1 MSWGDSWGSSPSR
14 MHERMAKA
22 FFEGRPLV
30 GNKNT
35 YVSKGPYRMM
45 YVVQGYTVARYTP
58 PSLRAEVM
66 TRKLVDGKYV
76 NPDHFCLAMELG
88 VPANAD
94 KAVMRHLK
102 ALGVDAEFQ
111 YGGRPFLV
119 FGAVLGPGWYTI
131 DEAKAL
137 PKWVEPVKPPKPER
151 FVNLTMPL
159 FQ

>member
-1 MSWGDSWGSSPSR
+1 MSWGDAWGRTPGR

-35 YVSKGPYRMM
+35 YVSKGPYVMS
-45 YVVQGYTVARYTP
+45 YVVQCRTIAMFTP
-58 PSLRAEVM
+58 PSLHAEGM
-66 TRKLVDGKYV
+66 ARKLVDGQTVYS
-76 NPDHFCLAMELG
+76 DRFCLTMTFG
-88 VPANAD
+88 VPAGAD

-111 YGGRPFLV
+111 YGKRPFLV
-119 FGAVLGPGWYTI
+119 FGAVPGPGWLTI
-131 DEAKAL
+131 EEAKAL
-137 PKWVEPVKPPKPER
+137 PKWVEPAKPPKPER